1 MSRVRDVLVDVRD
14 LFMSNLA
21 YKTLALAFALMM
33 WVWVQS
39 EQVVEDRA
47 RVRLEWK
54 LPDGLMLV
62 EPQLETATVTVEGVQ
77 AFVRAVRQKELS
89 ILVDLS
95 RAKEGEVSLDLS
107 ERPVLGLPSQARVVS
122 VSPAA
127 LKVQLDRV
135 LKRRVNVV
143 AATRGEPA
151 EGFRLAK
158 VVVQPDR
165 VELAGPSSVLR
176 SLTEVA
182 TDAVDISGLR
192 EDAEFQV
199 GLAVKKGQL
208 APTQAARFA
217 VEVKIEA
224 IVARRAFEAVPVLL
238 RDAEGFGTP
247 SPNVRVTLAGPVAS
261 LNAIDPEELS
271 VVVHVPEG
279 WSSATGEARRGGVEG
294 LRYEVV
300 QPGGEA
306 VSVVDVVPDRITV
319 ERR

>member
-1 MSRVRDVLVDVRD
+1 MSRLRETFANVRD
-14 LFMSNLA
+14 LFTSNLA
-21 YKTLALAFALMM
+21 YKGLALIFALLI

-39 EQVVEDRA
+39 EQVVEDRV

-62 EPQLETATVTVEGVQ
+62 EPPLETATVTVEGVQ
-77 AFVRAVRQKELS
+77 AFVRAVRQTDLS
-89 ILVDLS
+89 ILVDVS

-107 ERPVLGLPSQARVVS
+107 ERAVTGMPPQVRVVS
-122 VSPAA
+122 VSPST

-151 EGFRLAK
+151 EGFRLRS

-176 SLTEVA
+176 GLTEVA
-182 TDAVDISGLR
+182 TDAVDVSGLR

-199 GLAVKKGQL
+199 GLAIKKGQL

-224 IVARRAFEAVPVLL
+224 IVEERAFDAVPVLL
-238 RDAEGFGTP
+238 RDGEGFGTNT
-247 SPNVRVTLAGPVAS
+247 PNVRVRLAGPVER
-261 LNAIDPEELS
+261 LNTIDADEVS
-271 VVVHVPEG
+271 VVVHVPDG
-279 WSSATGEARRGGVEG
+279 WSAATGEARRGRGEG

-306 VSVVDVVPDRITV
+306 VSVVDVVPERILV